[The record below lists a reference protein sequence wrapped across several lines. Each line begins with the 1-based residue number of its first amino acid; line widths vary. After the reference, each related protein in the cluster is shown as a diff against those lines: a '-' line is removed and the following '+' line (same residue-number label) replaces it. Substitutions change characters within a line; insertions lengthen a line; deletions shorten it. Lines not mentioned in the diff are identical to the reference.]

1 MKAVIL
7 SLLLGLLALP
17 ALSQSEARSGIEA
30 TINRQ
35 IEAFQADDF
44 ATAFT
49 FASPTIQGMFGTS
62 DRFGAMVRQGYPM
75 VWRPSDVQYLDLENR
90 SGLLFQK
97 VLVRDAVGNLH
108 LLEYQM
114 IRVEGAWRINGV
126 VLLRPPGVGA

>member
-1 MKAVIL
+1 MKAVFL

-17 ALSQSEARSGIEA
+17 ALSQSEASSGIEA

-62 DRFGAMVRQGYPM
+62 DRFGAVVRQGYPM
-75 VWRPSDVQYLDLENR
+75 V
-90 SGLLFQK
+90 
-97 VLVRDAVGNLH
+97 
-108 LLEYQM
+108 
-114 IRVEGAWRINGV
+114 
-126 VLLRPPGVGA
+126 

>member
-1 MKAVIL
+1 MKAVFL

-17 ALSQSEARSGIEA
+17 ALSQSEASSGIEA

-97 VLVRDAVGNLH
+97 VLMRDAAGNLH

-114 IRVEGAWRINGV
+114 IRVDGAWRINGV

>member
-7 SLLLGLLALP
+7 SLLMCVLSGPGLA
-17 ALSQSEARSGIEA
+17 QSDAGRDIEA

-44 ATAFT
+44 AQAFT
-49 FASPTIQGMFGTS
+49 FASPNIQGLFGS
-62 DRFGAMVRQGYPM
+62 SERFGQMVRQGYPM
-75 VWRPSDVQYLDLENR
+75 VWRPSDVQYLELVARDGR
-90 SGLLFQK
+90 LFQK
-97 VLVRDAVGNLH
+97 VLVRDKAGNAH

-114 IRVEGAWRINGV
+114 VRVDDAWRINGV